1 MDTSFGFSRGYR
13 HQLLYVLLLPA
24 FFICFCFLY
33 NPFDIQG
40 FYEVGGKSF
49 AFHLL
54 MITCILII
62 VLSLTRLILTAI
74 NSHTPLLQ
82 WHYLIWCIG
91 EIVITAF
98 FAALY
103 TDLFYGSRTMPY
115 FLALSHC
122 LKFFALVLVYP
133 YVFLFLLRLV
143 SIKNEALSSRMEMK
157 EDSLAKFYDE
167 HKRLKLTIDTSAILY
182 ISAEAN
188 YINIHYLENVHHR
201 EFLLR
206 NSMKSLEEVAFRHS
220 LVRCHRSYYVNP
232 KHVKVLRR
240 SKEGVITAEFMQ
252 EGVKPIPVSKQYYG
266 SLSELL

>member
-1 MDTSFGFSRGYR
+1 MDVLFGFSRGYL

-54 MITCILII
+54 MLTCILIV
-62 VLSLTRLILTAI
+62 VLALTRLILTAV
-74 NSHTPLLQ
+74 NAHTPLYP
-82 WHYLIWCIG
+82 WHYLIWCLG

-103 TDLFYGSRTMPY
+103 TDLFYGNSNMPY

-122 LKFFALVLVYP
+122 MKFFALILVYP

-143 SIKNEALSSRMEMK
+143 TIRSEALSSRIEPK
-157 EDSLAKFYDE
+157 EETLAKFYDE
-167 HKRLKLTIDTSAILY
+167 HKRLKLTIDPSAILY
-182 ISAEAN
+182 ISAESN
-188 YINIHYLENVHHR
+188 YINIHYLENERHK

-206 NSMKSLEEVAFRHS
+206 NSMKSLEQVAFSRS

-232 KHVKVLRR
+232 KHIKVLSR
-240 SKEGVITAEFMQ
+240 SKEGIITAEFMQ

-266 SLSELL
+266 SLSEIL